1 MGTENNWE
9 KALQDAR
16 SLLYLQ
22 HRGRAKQHQE
32 RVGGER
38 NHTEERKSETV
49 ILLNGKE
56 KRTFVGRKKSEEYNV
71 EFRNS
76 VTLRNQKHYEDITKK
91 GGNSIHM

>member
-38 NHTEERKSETV
+38 KHTEERKIRDCNLIEW
-49 ILLNGKE
+49 KR
-56 KRTFVGRKKSEEYNV
+56 KRTFVGRKKGQK
-71 EFRNS
+71 
-76 VTLRNQKHYEDITKK
+76 NQKSLTL
-91 GGNSIHM
+91 NSEIQ

>member
-1 MGTENNWE
+1 MGTENIWE

-38 NHTEERKSETV
+38 NHTEERKSGTV
-49 ILLNGKE
+49 ILLNGK
-56 KRTFVGRKKSEEYNV
+56 GKKERLSEE
-71 EFRNS
+71 
-76 VTLRNQKHYEDITKK
+76 KK
-91 GGNSIHM
+91 DKKIRRV

>member
-56 KRTFVGRKKSEEYNV
+56 KERLSEE
-71 EFRNS
+71 
-76 VTLRNQKHYEDITKK
+76 KK
-91 GGNSIHM
+91 DKKIRRV